1 MGIARVGRTRII
13 DTFAARNISP
23 GKKTTDVIVEHRA
36 AQDGFKLE
44 VGRRVHAKRKGKR
57 I

>member
-1 MGIARVGRTRII
+1 MSIAQVERTRII
-13 DTFAARNISP
+13 DTFAAWNVSP
-23 GKKTTDVIVEHRA
+23 GKKTTDVIVEQRA

-44 VGRRVHAKRKGKR
+44 VGRRIHAKRNGKR